1 MKIGILGTGRVAKAI
16 GGKLSDRGHE
26 IYLGSR
32 DVERT
37 RSDATTGPLFDSWH
51 RLHTCVKLTTLEE
64 AAAQGELVV
73 NATDGT
79 GSLAALRTAG
89 KENLGSKVLIDI
101 ANPLD
106 WTHGTPPSL
115 TVCNT
120 DSLGEQIQRAFPDV
134 KVVKALNTVH
144 HPIMVSPPLVGRG
157 DHTTFLS
164 GNDGG
169 AKATVAELLRC
180 EFGWRDIVDLGD
192 ITTARATEMVLLLW
206 AQLSISLKTPMFNLK
221 VIREI

>member
-26 IYLGSR
+26 VYLGSR
-32 DVERT
+32 DVEKM
-37 RSDATTGPLFDSWH
+37 RSDATTGPVFDSWH
-51 RLHTCVKLTTLEE
+51 RSHSAVTLTALEK
-64 AAAQGELVV
+64 AAAWGDLVV

-89 KENLGSKVLIDI
+89 KENLGSKVLIDM

-106 WTHGTPPSL
+106 WTHGVPPSL
-115 TVCNT
+115 TVCNS

-134 KVVKALNTVH
+134 RVVKALNTVH
-144 HPIMVSPPLVGRG
+144 NPVMICPGLVGGG

-164 GNDGG
+164 GNDGT
-169 AKATVAELLRC
+169 AKATVAELLRF
-180 EFGWRDIVDLGD
+180 EFGWKDIIDLGD
-192 ITTARATEMVLLLW
+192 ITTARGTEMLLPLW
-206 AQLSISLKTPMFNLK
+206 VQLSVALKTPMFNFK
-221 VIREI
+221 VVREI